1 MKDKVSWNQKSTE
14 ELFKNL
20 YTQMP
25 IPKSSSSYSYDDPI
39 NSVIPWKE
47 LTNAW
52 TQPTTKKEH
61 TMELFKFTTVRP
73 PAEVIWD
80 TLLKADIK
88 HTNGI
93 SLDHSRFAM
102 FCILQLEPDFKKAKQ
117 SAIHASH
124 IHEAAALI
132 GVTKEQFLSI
142 NTNIPTHYP
151 SWVNLS
157 LYQPYYM
164 AKQLLHLGA
173 DGAVCI
179 KKLLGRPE
187 EFSKEER
194 AHMGVDW
201 MGYSSKEY
209 IGLTAWMLDNVPI
222 DYYFQHSIK
231 FDLSRTV
238 VPIIDRAGMSEY
250 IKSSLEEAIAGS
262 ENSMLKA
269 NEQIYIPQFVFMP
282 YVPHPPYESEEV
294 PF

>member
-1 MKDKVSWNQKSTE
+1 MALTHIPDLLKTSPTSTAS
-14 ELFKNL
+14 F
-20 YTQMP
+20 Y
-25 IPKSSSSYSYDDPI
+25 
-39 NSVIPWKE
+39 
-47 LTNAW
+47 
-52 TQPTTKKEH
+52 KKKP
-61 TMELFKFTTVRP
+61 MELFKFATVRP

-88 HTNGI
+88 HTNGT

-132 GVTKEQFLSI
+132 DVTKEQFLSI

-164 AKQLLHLGA
+164 AKRLLRLHAYDVGMKQLF
-173 DGAVCI
+173 DRTEI
-179 KKLLGRPE
+179 SSE
-187 EFSKEER
+187 E
-194 AHMGVDW
+194 
-201 MGYSSKEY
+201 YSHISTDKVASHRGEY
-209 IGLTAWMLDNVPI
+209 SGLTAWMLDNVPI

-231 FDLSRTV
+231 FDLSRTL

-294 PF
+294 LF